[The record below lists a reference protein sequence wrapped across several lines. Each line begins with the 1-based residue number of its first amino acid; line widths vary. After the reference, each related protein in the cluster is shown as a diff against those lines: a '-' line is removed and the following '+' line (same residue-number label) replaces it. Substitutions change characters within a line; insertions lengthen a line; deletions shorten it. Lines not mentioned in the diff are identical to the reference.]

1 VRLQSRPR
9 ARPRVTFP
17 LVESKLLSAPREV
30 LTITEA
36 AARVRRSKRTIEYW
50 INTGPLED
58 RLPVTRLAGVRYVE
72 LTDLLTK
79 FRKVLQAPKGG
90 QGHARPKST

>member
-1 VRLQSRPR
+1 MEGGRM
-9 ARPRVTFP
+9 T
-17 LVESKLLSAPREV
+17 APREV
-30 LTITEA
+30 LTITAA

-72 LTDLLTK
+72 LDDLLTK

-90 QGHARPKST
+90 QGHARPKQT